1 MKIRKTAEDH
11 VVDTLA
17 IVISVVVCLISVY
30 PIYYCLINSFNEG
43 KAGAQASVYFFP
55 TRFTLDNYQV
65 VFRNAS
71 LLGAFG
77 MTVLRTLLG
86 TGMAVVLMA
95 MASYALTNR
104 SLVFR
109 RFYMVFGVVT
119 LYFSA
124 SVVNQYI
131 LYRELT
137 LLNSFWVYIL
147 PNLFQF
153 YYMILF
159 ISFFDNLP
167 PALLE
172 SARLDGANEFTVF
185 FKILLPLSTP
195 VIMTVALFCG
205 VWHWND
211 WFHPAF
217 FITSEKLMTLP
228 AILMRAMSL
237 AEAQQTM
244 QKMMSTSAMQQS
256 SSTME
261 SVRYAM
267 LIVAVAPI
275 TIIYPFIQKYFVKGM
290 MIGSVK
296 G

>member
-1 MKIRKTAEDH
+1 MKIRKTREDH
-11 VVDTLA
+11 IVDTVAVVLA
-17 IVISVVVCLISVY
+17 IIVFFISVY
-30 PIYYCLINSFNEG
+30 PIYFCLINSLNSG
-43 KAGAQASVYFFP
+43 KAPTAYLFP
-55 TRFTLDNYQV
+55 SRFTLDNYKV

-71 LLGAFG
+71 LLSSFL
-77 MTVLRTLLG
+77 MTVLRTVLG
-86 TGMAVVLMA
+86 TAFAILLMGMAA
-95 MASYALTNR
+95 FALTNR
-104 SLVFR
+104 KLVFR

-124 SVVNQYI
+124 SVVHQYI
-131 LYRELT
+131 LYRELS
-137 LLNSFWVYIL
+137 LLNRFLVYIL
-147 PNLFQF
+147 PNLYQF
-153 YYMILF
+153 YYIILF
-159 ISFFDNLP
+159 VSFFDNLP

-172 SARLDGANEFTVF
+172 SAQIDGANEFTLF
-185 FKILLPLSTP
+185 FRILLPLSTP
-195 VIMTVALFCG
+195 VIATVALFCG

-228 AILMRAMSL
+228 AVLMRSMSL
-237 AEAQQTM
+237 ADAQQSM
-244 QKMMSTSAMQQS
+244 QKMMSASAMQQS
-256 SSTME
+256 NTTME
-261 SVRYAM
+261 TVRYAM

>member
-1 MKIRKTAEDH
+1 MKIRKTREDRI
-11 VVDTLA
+11 VDAVA
-17 IVISVVVCLISVY
+17 IVLSVIVFLICVY

-43 KAGAQASVYFFP
+43 KDAARASVYLFP
-55 TRFTLDNYQV
+55 RNFTLDNYKV
-65 VFRNAS
+65 VFRNDS

-77 MTVLRTLLG
+77 MTVLRTVAG
-86 TGMAVVLMA
+86 II
-95 MASYALTNR
+95 
-104 SLVFR
+104 
-109 RFYMVFGVVT
+109 T

-124 SVVNQYI
+124 SVVHQYI
-131 LYRELT
+131 LYRELS
-137 LLNSFWVYIL
+137 LLDRFLVYIL
-147 PNLFQF
+147 PNLYQF
-153 YYMILF
+153 YYIILF

-167 PALLE
+167 SSLLE
-172 SARLDGANEFTVF
+172 SARIDGASEFTVF
-185 FKILLPLSTP
+185 FKVLFPLSTP
-195 VIMTVALFCG
+195 VIATVALFCG

-244 QKMMSTSAMQQS
+244 QKMMSTAAIQQS
-256 SSTME
+256 STTME

>member
-1 MKIRKTAEDH
+1 
-11 VVDTLA
+11 
-17 IVISVVVCLISVY
+17 
-30 PIYYCLINSFNEG
+30 
-43 KAGAQASVYFFP
+43 
-55 TRFTLDNYQV
+55 
-65 VFRNAS
+65 
-71 LLGAFG
+71 
-77 MTVLRTLLG
+77 
-86 TGMAVVLMA
+86 
-95 MASYALTNR
+95 
-104 SLVFR
+104 
-109 RFYMVFGVVT
+109 MVFGVIT

-124 SVVNQYI
+124 SVVSQYI
-131 LYRELT
+131 LYRELS
-137 LLNSFWVYIL
+137 LLDNFLVYIM
-147 PNLFQF
+147 PNLYQF
-153 YYMILF
+153 YYIILF

-172 SARLDGANEFTVF
+172 SARIDGAKEFTVF
-185 FKILLPLSTP
+185 FKVLLPLSTP
-195 VIMTVALFCG
+195 VIATVALFCG

-217 FITSEKLMTLP
+217 FITIEKLMTMP

-237 AEAQQTM
+237 AQAQQTM
-244 QKMMSTSAMQQS
+244 QKMMSTSAIQQS

-275 TIIYPFIQKYFVKGM
+275 TVIYPFSQKHFVKGM

>member
-1 MKIRKTAEDH
+1 MRVKIRKTREDRAVDFAAAALA
-11 VVDTLA
+11 VVIL
-17 IVISVVVCLISVY
+17 IISVY
-30 PIYYCLINSFNEG
+30 PIYYCLINSFNSG
-43 KAGAQASVYFFP
+43 KAPAAYLFP
-55 TRFTLDNYQV
+55 SSPTLENYKV

-71 LLGAFG
+71 LLSAFA
-77 MTVLRTLLG
+77 MTVLRTVTG
-86 TGMAVVLMA
+86 TALAIVLMS
-95 MASYALTNR
+95 MAAFALTNR
-104 SLVFR
+104 KLVFR

-124 SVVNQYI
+124 SVVHQYI
-131 LYRELT
+131 LYRELS
-137 LLNSFWVYIL
+137 LLNSFLVYIL
-147 PNLFQF
+147 PNLYQF
-153 YYMILF
+153 YYIILF
-159 ISFFDNLP
+159 ISFFENLP

-172 SARLDGANEFTVF
+172 SAQIDGANEFTIF
-185 FKILLPLSTP
+185 FRILLPLSAP
-195 VIMTVALFCG
+195 VMATVALFCG

-228 AILMRAMSL
+228 AVLMRAMSL
-237 AEAQQTM
+237 ADAQQSM
-244 QKMMSTSAMQQS
+244 QKMMSASAMQQS
-256 SSTME
+256 STTME

-275 TIIYPFIQKYFVKGM
+275 TLIYPFIQKYFVKGM